1 MRTIGTE
8 FIVRGNKA
16 EKQSG
21 KYSTVLWSCQ
31 YNQSS
36 VCVSSACVC
45 VCARAR
51 ASVCAYTRPCVRAC
65 VCVCV
70 RARACVRVCLWGE
83 GGGADGPV
91 PINFFMPSMFGRRA
105 QPIEIKFGV
114 KIPWDMRVNAD

>member
-16 EKQSG
+16 EKQSS

-31 YNQSS
+31 YNQPSA
-36 VCVSSACVC
+36 CVSSACVC
-45 VCARAR
+45 VCARA
-51 ASVCAYTRPCVRAC
+51 SVCAYMRPC

-70 RARACVRVCLWGE
+70 CARVRACVPVGGG

-91 PINFFMPSMFGRRA
+91 PINFLMPSMFGRRA
-105 QPIEIKFGV
+105 QPIEIKSGV
-114 KIPWDMRVNAD
+114 KIPWDMRVNADCSIGNT